1 MLYPAAIDIIVLVVL
16 VTIAAV
22 VVVVVCHLIKTEDYS
37 YGKIVL
43 RIEAMS
49 IAPIMM

>member
-16 VTIAAV
+16 VTIAA